1 MYIYLVRVGDLL
13 TGSPAPLAAF
23 TDPRRLREWLL
34 ERDSRTVANMKVWR
48 LVDGG
53 IGAAVEID
61 LNEILIGNLKEG
73 Q

>member
-1 MYIYLVRVGDLL
+1 MYIYLVRIGDLL

-23 TDPRRLREWLL
+23 TDPRRLREWLR
-34 ERDSRTVANMKVWR
+34 EREPHTVRMMKVWR
-48 LVDGG
+48 LEDGG

-61 LNEILIGNLKEG
+61 LNEILKEG